1 MQNNIMNKILYNI
14 GLGFA
19 VALLLCLL
27 PMPYGYYMLIRFVAI
42 MLFACMAYSF
52 YNAENIVLCVV
63 AIALLLLFLP
73 IIKIPL
79 GRVMWNVVDVIVAIG
94 LIGLWFKNRN

>member
-1 MQNNIMNKILYNI
+1 
-14 GLGFA
+14 
-19 VALLLCLL
+19 
-27 PMPYGYYMLIRFVAI
+27 MLIRFVAI